1 MPPPG
6 FIIGMILAAV
16 AVGLIILRTRS
27 HRELV
32 RSGRNLRSSQQR
44 LLRSQALLGN
54 SLEELAAA
62 IKLAQAKRA
71 EKDAAS
77 PSASEP
83 PPAGASAAADGPDG
97 TRCSHCGAPT
107 TATRPPRIA
116 PSAPFARIPTQ
127 ERPRTVG
134 YSYAR
139 RRRKI
144 AGRRL

>member
-6 FIIGMILAAV
+6 FITGMILAAV
-16 AVGLIILRTRS
+16 AVVLIILRTRS

-44 LLRSQALLGN
+44 LLRSQERLGN

-77 PSASEP
+77 AAALA
-83 PPAGASAAADGPDG
+83 PAGGGSYADGPDG